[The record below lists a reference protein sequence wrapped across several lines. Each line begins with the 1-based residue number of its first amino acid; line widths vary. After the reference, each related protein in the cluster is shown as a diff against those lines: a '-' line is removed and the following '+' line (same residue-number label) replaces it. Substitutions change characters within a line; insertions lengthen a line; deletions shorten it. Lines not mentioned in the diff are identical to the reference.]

1 MKVKR
6 PGALE
11 IKVKE
16 LKRSGKDM
24 IHNISYRTFVYG
36 TENEERVKKA
46 VNTLFPNSS
55 PQEEHT
61 EGYYKNPVLILH
73 DKIEKKKQIKDFIQT
88 LKDIPPRDVD
98 KILDDLDRK
107 MDDKANLFLRFDKQ
121 RAYLDE
127 LKVVEHGDS
136 IHVKIKV
143 AAYPARK
150 DTAVKLAR
158 KLWG

>member
-1 MKVKR
+1 
-6 PGALE
+6 
-11 IKVKE
+11 
-16 LKRSGKDM
+16 M

-36 TENEERVKKA
+36 TENEEKVKKA

-55 PQEEHT
+55 PQKEYT

-73 DKIEKKKQIKDFIQT
+73 DKIEKKSIIKDFIKT
-88 LKDIPPRDVD
+88 LKDIPPSDAE
-98 KILDDLDRK
+98 KILHDLERK

-136 IHVKIKV
+136 IHVKIKI

-158 KLWG
+158 ELWG